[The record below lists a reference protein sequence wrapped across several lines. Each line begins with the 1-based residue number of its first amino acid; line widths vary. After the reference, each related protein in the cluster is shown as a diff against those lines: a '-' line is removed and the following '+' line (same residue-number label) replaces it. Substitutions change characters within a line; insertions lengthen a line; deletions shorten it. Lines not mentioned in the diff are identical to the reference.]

1 MAPRGDPGAPQ
12 GCHPIRMGELGQW
25 GIAGFA
31 GWGWPRNVPGDVP
44 ASPGAGVSRVIPG
57 FIFWCFPA
65 VGEVTV
71 GEGGDRTCWLL
82 GGLRG
87 VPLGT
92 LEQMNHCGYHEVPP
106 PPRLAMQVP
115 AKCRT
120 LKNAETTP
128 PNRPVV
134 PPAPQLEPLGGFSP
148 AGIKTFLRG
157 NWVTPPGKQPLI
169 WDALSW

>member
-1 MAPRGDPGAPQ
+1 M
-12 GCHPIRMGELGQW
+12 
-25 GIAGFA
+25 
-31 GWGWPRNVPGDVP
+31 
-44 ASPGAGVSRVIPG
+44 
-57 FIFWCFPA
+57 
-65 VGEVTV
+65 

-82 GGLRG
+82 GGLGG

-134 PPAPQLEPLGGFSP
+134 PPAPQLGPLGGFSP